1 MHVLALRI
9 DLHIPDCRTLKAKR
23 SVLRPIVEGLRRRSG
38 VAAAETGYQDNWQRA
53 VLGVAV
59 VAGSERHAREVI
71 DEAERFVWS
80 FPEIQVLSADRY
92 WLEVD
97 S

>member
-9 DLHIPDCRTLKAKR
+9 ELHIPDCRSLKAKR
-23 SVLRPIVEGLRRRSG
+23 SVLRPIVEGLRRRHA
-38 VAAAETGYQDNWQRA
+38 VAVAETAHQETWQRA
-53 VLGVAV
+53 QIGVVAV
-59 VAGSERHAREVI
+59 SGGQRHAQEII

-80 FPEIQVLSADRY
+80 FPEVQVLAGDRY

-97 S
+97 